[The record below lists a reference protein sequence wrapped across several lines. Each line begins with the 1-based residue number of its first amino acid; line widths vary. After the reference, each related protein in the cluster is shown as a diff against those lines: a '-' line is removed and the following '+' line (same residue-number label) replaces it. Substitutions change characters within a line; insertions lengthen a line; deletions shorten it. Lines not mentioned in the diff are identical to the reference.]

1 MCVCQRGFYG
11 DKCEKGRAQTTRTDS
26 SDNNSIQ
33 PVITRLPP
41 VQSIPTITSPPV
53 QEGAANRRIVKD
65 ETIIGGV
72 SGTFK
77 PI

>member
-1 MCVCQRGFYG
+1 MCVCQSGFYG
-11 DKCEKGRAQTTRTDS
+11 DKCEKGRAQTTRSDS
-26 SDNNSIQ
+26 SDDNLVQ
-33 PVITRLPP
+33 PVMTRLPP
-41 VQSIPTITSPPV
+41 VQAIPTITSPPV
-53 QEGAANRRIVKD
+53 LEGAANRRIVKD